1 MTEVFADTVFWFGR
15 LNPDDP
21 WHEPARRAVNALG
34 DSTTIVTTEGVLS
47 ELDAHG
53 FTTVKGVLSETL
65 TLAARPQ
72 TLLRRQALDL
82 VRDLQRDEDVIILPQ
97 THDLF
102 QRGLDLYARR
112 TASTLSL
119 QDCISMIVMR
129 ERGINDILTGD
140 AEFRGFGFSL
150 LLER

>member
-34 DSTTIVTTEGVLS
+34 DSTTIVTTE
-47 ELDAHG
+47 
-53 FTTVKGVLSETL
+53 GVLSETL

-129 ERGINDILTGD
+129 DRGINDILTGD